1 MPSLKIRESF
11 PRNFQTGNGKI
22 QPLSSVVNYCGLEAM
37 GSHEPSPGNKL
48 VNSKRKA
55 KQKEI
60 KERDEEVL
68 ASFKISNNELEK

>member
-1 MPSLKIRESF
+1 
-11 PRNFQTGNGKI
+11 
-22 QPLSSVVNYCGLEAM
+22 M